1 MFRLQNLG
9 REFVLVRASRPPYEW
24 VLPKGH
30 VEPGE
35 TPEETAHREVL
46 EETGV
51 DAELVAAVGDVALS
65 FDGEDIRVRYFL
77 MRMRGSVAEAE
88 PRERRWCAPAEA
100 ASLLAFESSK
110 AILQQALALL
120 K

>member
-1 MFRLQNLG
+1 MQNLE
-9 REFVLVRASRPPYEW
+9 REFLLVRASRPPYEW

-35 TPEETAHREVL
+35 TPEMAAHREVL

-51 DAELVAAVGDVALS
+51 DAELVAAVGDVAFS

-77 MRMRGSVAEAE
+77 MRMQRAGADAE
-88 PRERRWCAPAEA
+88 PRERRWCTATEA
-100 ASLLAFESSK
+100 TSLLAFESSRE
-110 AILQQALALL
+110 ILQQALALL